1 MMDRVII
8 VFLRVPE
15 KGRVKTRLSVFLNDT
30 FVLKLYKGLVKD
42 TLDVIETSGD
52 NALYFWPPGKKEVL
66 QKWLGNKYA
75 FAVQKGDNLGQKMSN
90 AFVDMFEKGY
100 TYALLIGT
108 DIPELSVNMIT
119 LAYQELQ
126 TADAV
131 IGPSDDGGY
140 YLIGFQKSEFSKNVF
155 EGIDWSTTLVLNQ
168 TLGNMERESIQYH
181 LLPGLNDIDTPK
193 DFDALSCRVKYG
205 GKIGKRTLEMLNSYE
220 N

>member
-1 MMDRVII
+1 MMDRVVI
-8 VFLRVPE
+8 VFLRAPE
-15 KGRVKTRLSVFLNDT
+15 KGRVKTRLSKFLNDT
-30 FVLKLYKGLVKD
+30 FVLELYKGLVKD

-75 FAVQKGDNLGQKMSN
+75 FLVQKGDNLGQKMSN
-90 AFVDMFEKGY
+90 AFVDMFKKGY
-100 TYALLIGT
+100 THALLIGT
-108 DIPELSVNMIT
+108 DIPELSANIIT

-140 YLIGFQKSEFSKNVF
+140 YLIGFQKSGFSKIIF
-155 EGIDWSTTLVLNQ
+155 EGIDWSTTLVLDQ
-168 TLGNMERESIQYH
+168 TLQAMDRVSIQYR

-193 DFDALSCRVKYG
+193 DFDALSCRVKDG
-205 GKIGKRTLEMLNSYE
+205 GKIGKRTLKMLNSYG